1 MRPGRSHGLLLTIA
15 RRVCRGA
22 VPASLWPIVD
32 DELLDELS
40 EREQRGWPRWR
51 RDLWGAA
58 QYLSVAAR
66 LGVDRFI
73 PGGAEGPDGGTWAHG
88 DWGLDLRGALNGL
101 RSRPMTTLTVVATV
115 ALAVGA
121 TTSVY
126 SVVHGVLLAPL
137 PYPEPERLAR
147 VWQTRAE
154 WGDSPEAE
162 FRSAANRLGPLAPSY
177 YDWLDVDVG
186 FESLGAYV
194 DAGYVLQQPD
204 GAQVLRG
211 QEATPGLFEALAIE
225 PILGRRLQVPDDLV
239 DAAPV
244 VVLSESFWRGRY
256 GGRPDALGTDLVLN
270 GTPHTVVGVM
280 PAGFGAPTSALRQ
293 TMLPPGDPMLWTPL
307 SDEARRGWKN
317 VSVIGRLRRG
327 VPIEV
332 ASERLAAAQAGMTAV
347 YENYRGAWAE
357 GLLDSIVG
365 DVPSTLWFLLAA
377 VGLVLL
383 VATMNIAGIL
393 TASGL
398 TRRREMA
405 VRAALGA
412 SWGRLVRV
420 LLVESA
426 AMAAAGGLAGLLLAW
441 ITFPLLLRFLPP
453 NLPRHDVIGM
463 SASVMV
469 FGLAVTGLAAILMGT
484 LPAVLAARADPHDAI
499 RTSAR
504 TFSSGRAAATVRA
517 GLVVAEVSLAFVL
530 LVGAALLG
538 NSYSR
543 LWSVERGFATE
554 GLVAMR
560 LEPDPGGD
568 RSLEEEQELVRT
580 LTTRLVELPGVR
592 ASAVNHLPLSGQRSA
607 TTVFIERPGAE
618 PEIVRETL
626 LTVVLDSYLDVV
638 EIPVIA
644 GRTFERGDAVGGP
657 PVAIVSETM
666 ARRYW
671 PGETV
676 LGRRLRTFD
685 DTTASLEVIGVA
697 ADVRHQG
704 LDVAI
709 APTVYLPASQSR
721 REINE
726 LVLRVRGDIE
736 DAVASA
742 RAVIASS
749 SPTTPVTRVTILDEA
764 IGDSVA
770 VPRFRTMLV
779 VGLAGLAAVLAL
791 LGVYG
796 VVSFVVAQRT
806 KEIGVRMALGAHP
819 LDEIRRVVG
828 GGFKLGVAGA
838 VLGLGIAWSA
848 ADAVAGFLFEITATD
863 APTYMSVVV
872 GVLALVCVAAY
883 VPARRA
889 AIVDPIEALR
899 PD

>member
-1 MRPGRSHGLLLTIA
+1 
-15 RRVCRGA
+15 
-22 VPASLWPIVD
+22 
-32 DELLDELS
+32 
-40 EREQRGWPRWR
+40 
-51 RDLWGAA
+51 
-58 QYLSVAAR
+58 
-66 LGVDRFI
+66 
-73 PGGAEGPDGGTWAHG
+73 
-88 DWGLDLRGALNGL
+88 
-101 RSRPMTTLTVVATV
+101 MTTLTVVTTV

-126 SVVHGVLLAPL
+126 SVVHGVLLKPL

-147 VWQTRAE
+147 IWQTKAD

-177 YDWLDVDVG
+177 YDWLGVDVG

-194 DAGYVLQQPD
+194 DAGYVLQHPD

-211 QEATPGLFEALAIE
+211 QEATSGLFETLGIE
-225 PILGRRLQVPDDLV
+225 PILGRRLQVHDDVV
-239 DAAPV
+239 DAARV
-244 VVLSESFWRGRY
+244 AVLSESFWRGRY
-256 GGRPDALGTDLVLN
+256 GGRPEALGTHLLLN
-270 GTPHTVVGVM
+270 GTPHTVIGVM
-280 PAGFGAPTSALRQ
+280 PAGFGAPTSALWN

-307 SDEARRGWKN
+307 TDEARRGWKN
-317 VSVIGRLRRG
+317 VSVVGRLRPG
-327 VPIEV
+327 VALEV
-332 ASERLAAAQAGMTAV
+332 VSERLAAAQDRMTAV
-347 YENYRGAWAE
+347 YKDYRGAWAE

-383 VATMNIAGIL
+383 VATMNIASIL

-405 VRAALGA
+405 VRVALGA
-412 SWGRLVRV
+412 SSGRLVRG

-426 AMAAAGGLAGLLLAW
+426 AMAAVGGLAGLLVAW
-441 ITFPLLLRFLPP
+441 ISFPLLLRLLPP

-484 LPAVLAARADPHDAI
+484 LPAVLAARADPQDAI

-504 TFSSGRAAATVRA
+504 TYTSGRAAATVRA

-560 LEPDPGGD
+560 LAPDPASD
-568 RSLEEEQELVRT
+568 RSAEETDQLVRT
-580 LTTRLVELPGVR
+580 LTARLEEVPGVR
-592 ASAVNHLPLSGQRSA
+592 ASAVNNLPLSGQRSA
-607 TTVFIERPGAE
+607 NTLYIERPGAE
-618 PEIVRETL
+618 LEIVGRAL
-626 LTVVLDSYLDVV
+626 ITVVLESYLDVV
-638 EIPVIA
+638 GIPIIA
-644 GRTFERGDAVGGP
+644 GRTFERRDAADGP
-657 PVAIVSETM
+657 PVAIVSETL

-685 DTTASLEVIGVA
+685 DSTASLEVVGVA
-697 ADVRHQG
+697 ADVRHEG
-704 LDVAI
+704 LDAAI
-709 APTVYLPASQSR
+709 APTVYVPASQSQ
-721 REINE
+721 RETLE
-726 LVLRVRGDIE
+726 LVLRVRGDIG
-736 DAVASA
+736 DAVESA
-742 RAVIASS
+742 RRAIASS
-749 SPTTPVTRVTILDEA
+749 SSTTPVTRVTILDEA
-764 IGDSVA
+764 IADSVA
-770 VPRFRTMLV
+770 VPRFRTILV

-828 GGFKLGVAGA
+828 GGFKLGLAGA
-838 VLGLGIAWSA
+838 ALGLCMAWSA
-848 ADAVAGFLFEITATD
+848 ADAVGGFLFEITATD
-863 APTYMSVVV
+863 PPTYIGVVV
-872 GVLALVCVAAY
+872 AVLGLVCVAAY

-889 AIVDPIEALR
+889 AGVDPIEVLR

>member
-1 MRPGRSHGLLLTIA
+1 
-15 RRVCRGA
+15 
-22 VPASLWPIVD
+22 
-32 DELLDELS
+32 
-40 EREQRGWPRWR
+40 
-51 RDLWGAA
+51 
-58 QYLSVAAR
+58 
-66 LGVDRFI
+66 
-73 PGGAEGPDGGTWAHG
+73 
-88 DWGLDLRGALNGL
+88 
-101 RSRPMTTLTVVATV
+101 MTTLTVVTTV
-115 ALAVGA
+115 ALAVGV

-126 SVVHGVLLAPL
+126 SVVHGVLLRPL

-147 VWQTRAE
+147 IWQTKAD
-154 WGDSPEAE
+154 WSDSPEAE

-177 YDWLDVDVG
+177 YDWLGLDAG

-211 QEATPGLFEALAIE
+211 QEATSGLFEALGIE
-225 PILGRRLQVPDDLV
+225 PILGRRLQVDDDV
-239 DAAPV
+239 VGAAPV
-244 VVLSESFWRGRY
+244 AVLSEPFWRGRY
-256 GGRPDALGTDLVLN
+256 GGRPEVLGTDLVLE
-270 GTPHTVVGVM
+270 GTPHTVIGVM
-280 PAGFGAPTSALRQ
+280 PAGFGAPTSALWN

-307 SDEARRGWKN
+307 SSEARRGWKN
-317 VSVIGRLRRG
+317 VSVVGRLQPG
-327 VPIEV
+327 VPLEV
-332 ASERLAAAQAGMTAV
+332 ASERLAAAQDGMTAI
-347 YENYRGAWAE
+347 YADYRGVWAE

-383 VATMNIAGIL
+383 VATLNIASIL

-412 SWGRLVRV
+412 SSGRIVRG

-426 AMAAAGGLAGLLLAW
+426 AMAAIGGLAGVLLAW

-453 NLPRHDVIGM
+453 SLPRHDGIGM

-484 LPAVLAARADPHDAI
+484 LPAVLAARADPQDAM

-504 TFSSGRAAATVRA
+504 TLTSGRAAARVRA

-538 NSYSR
+538 NSYAR

-560 LEPDPGGD
+560 LAPDPASD
-568 RSLEEEQELVRT
+568 VSEEETDQLLRT
-580 LTTRLVELPGVR
+580 LTARLDEVPGIR
-592 ASAVNHLPLSGQRSA
+592 ASAVNNLPLSGQRSG
-607 TTVFIERPGAE
+607 TRVYLEQPGGE
-618 PEIVRETL
+618 LEIVNQAL
-626 LTVVLDSYLDVV
+626 LTVIHESYLDVV
-638 EIPVIA
+638 GIPILA
-644 GRTFERGDAVGGP
+644 GRPFEGGDAVDAP

-671 PGETV
+671 PGETA
-676 LGRRLRTFD
+676 LGRRLRTSD
-685 DTTASLEVIGVA
+685 DSTASLEVVGVA
-697 ADVRHQG
+697 TDVRHEG
-704 LDVAI
+704 LAAAI
-709 APTVYLPASQSR
+709 APTVYLPAFQST
-721 REINE
+721 RETYE
-726 LVLRVRGDIE
+726 VVLRVRGDIG
-736 DAVASA
+736 DALQSA
-742 RAVIASS
+742 RGVIASA

-764 IGDSVA
+764 IAASVA
-770 VPRFRTMLV
+770 IPRLRTILV

-838 VLGLGIAWSA
+838 VLGLFMAWSA
-848 ADAVAGFLFEITATD
+848 AETVGGFLFEITATD
-863 APTYMSVVV
+863 PPTYIGVMVA
-872 GVLALVCVAAY
+872 VLALVCVAAY

-889 AIVDPIEALR
+889 ASVDPIEVLR